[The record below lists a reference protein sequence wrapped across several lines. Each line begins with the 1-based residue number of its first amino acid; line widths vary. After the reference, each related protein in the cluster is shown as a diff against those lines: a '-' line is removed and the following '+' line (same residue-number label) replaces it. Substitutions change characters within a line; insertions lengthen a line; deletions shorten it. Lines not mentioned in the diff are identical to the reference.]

1 MAEMPVLQGKGISMK
16 FGEALVLD
24 SVDVEFYLGKVYG
37 VVGEN
42 GAGKSTLMRI
52 LSGFLQPISGEIYVD
67 GKQTVLNPYKAKEL
81 GIVLVPQE
89 LNLVEPLRVYEN
101 IFLGDEPTGRFLID
115 KKR

>member
-42 GAGKSTLMRI
+42 GAGKSTLLKMITGVAFPTEGTITVNGRVSALLE
-52 LSGFLQPISGEIYVD
+52 LSAGFDAQFTGAREHL
-67 GKQTVLNPYKAKEL
+67 
-81 GIVLVPQE
+81 PQRRH
-89 LNLVEPLRVYEN
+89 PGHDPP
-101 IFLGDEPTGRFLID
+101 GDCPQV
-115 KKR
+115 